1 MPETVTVS
9 NSSPLIV
16 FSRIN
21 RLELVHKTFKRI
33 IIPPAVREEVF
44 ESKPMPPW
52 IIVQP
57 VHKINPRLT
66 GIRLGLGETEAIE
79 LSIQVNA
86 SRVLLDDLAARKIAR
101 SLGVR
106 IIGSV
111 GLLLLAKRNGLI
123 SEVRPLLK
131 AMTEADFHVSER
143 LLSSIL
149 KEAGEEH

>member
-16 FSRIN
+16 FSRIDQ
-21 RLELVHKTFKRI
+21 LELIHRICNRI

-44 ESKPMPPW
+44 GSKPTPPW
-52 IIVQP
+52 IMVQS
-57 VHKINPRLT
+57 VLERNPRLT
-66 GIRLGLGETEAIE
+66 GIRLGSGETEAIE

-101 SLGVR
+101 SLGIK

-111 GLLLLAKRNGLI
+111 GLILLTKQNGLI

-131 AMTEADFHVSER
+131 AMIEADFRVSER

-149 KEAGEEH
+149 KEAGE